1 MSKARIWKT
10 AMNNSNKDDLVVK
23 SNRLIEASYRLT
35 LAEQRIILLAI
46 TEARR
51 TELGLSVDSIL
62 EIRATDYAEMFDVPN
77 NQAYEQIKEAA
88 QTLFLRYVVLYD
100 INPKTGKEDKITV
113 RWVSAVRYANGGGT
127 ICIQFAQQMVPYISR
142 LETEFTRYKLD
153 KVANMSSAYA
163 IRLYELLIQ
172 WGSIGQREI
181 ELLWLKKTLMLDK
194 DYPRL
199 FDFKKWVIDVALS
212 QINEFS
218 DMTVSY
224 TQRKTGRVVTHL
236 IFTFKP
242 KEKPKQNK
250 PEEEA
255 VKPKTAT
262 PPEVLDEG
270 RAKMKALVIEFL
282 SGNDAYKRLYPHIPV
297 DQAWHVEGIRNEF
310 MTEFNEW
317 RQGL

>member
-1 MSKARIWKT
+1 
-10 AMNNSNKDDLVVK
+10 MNNSNKNELVVK

-35 LAEQRIILLAI
+35 LVEQRIILLAI
-46 TEARR
+46 TDARR
-51 TELGLSVDSIL
+51 TETGLSEANLL
-62 EIRATDYAEMFDVPN
+62 EIRAADYAEMFNVPEN
-77 NQAYEQIKEAA
+77 HAYEQLKEAG

-113 RWVSAVRYANGGGT
+113 RWISSVRYADGT
-127 ICIQFAQQMVPYISR
+127 GIIYLRFAHDMVPYITR
-142 LETEFTRYKLD
+142 LQTEFTSYRLE

-172 WGSIGQREI
+172 WGSVGKREI
-181 ELLWLKKTLMLDK
+181 ELAWIKKTLLVGNHYTSIK
-194 DYPRL
+194 
-199 FDFKKWVIDVALS
+199 DFKKWVIDVAMY

-236 IFTFKP
+236 IFSFKP
-242 KEKPKQNK
+242 KEEPKLNK
-250 PEEEA
+250 PEEKA
-255 VKPKTAT
+255 VKQKTAA

-282 SGNDAYKRLYPHIPV
+282 SGNNAYKRLYPHIPV